1 MEPLVYI
8 IAILGCADDGA
19 MCERARVAPVTY
31 VSQAQCQAALPD
43 ALRRSADL
51 DYPTIQANCQPMRQR
66 AAQASIAR
74 QPQG

>member
-8 IAILGCADDGA
+8 IAIMGCADDGSL
-19 MCERARVAPVTY
+19 CERARVAPVTY

-43 ALRRSADL
+43 TLRRSADL
-51 DYPTIQANCQPMRQR
+51 DYPTIQANCQSMSQR

-74 QPQG
+74 QSRG